1 MTTSPSHKY
10 KNQAKLNAITNLA
23 VEHIDRFYNYFN
35 VDVEYKND
43 ILIKSSCFIHGGD
56 NPTALN
62 LYYNGDIRVHYKCRT
77 HQCEDLFGSS
87 LISLIRGALSK
98 RKYGWKIHGDKEASF
113 NETIEF
119 ILEFTKQDF
128 DKLKG
133 THASLDVDKLRFS
146 SLVNS
151 FDIPNEEVQ
160 GIEDEYYRA
169 SVDIPSQYYL
179 QRDYSI
185 EILDKYGVGTCKRKG
200 KALYQRAVVP
210 IYDDS
215 GKTILGFS
223 GRSIFNQCLKCK
235 HYHDPN
241 KKCGFFPKWKHT
253 SGFKKENCLYN
264 YWNAK
269 DTILSTGVIV
279 LVESPGNVWRL
290 EEAGIH
296 NSVAIFGA
304 HLSQNQKKIIDSSG
318 AFSIICLLD
327 NDEAGEQGSKKI
339 YEQCSKMYRVYFP
352 KFVGNDIA
360 DISDDVVTNDIKPLI
375 KKIGETY
382 YG

>member
-1 MTTSPSHKY
+1 MSHSKY
-10 KNQAKLNAITNLA
+10 KDQSKLNAITDLVVRNL
-23 VEHIDRFYNYFN
+23 DNFYNYFN
-35 VDVEYKND
+35 TEIEYKNN

-77 HQCEDLFGSS
+77 HQCEELFGSS
-87 LISLIRGALSK
+87 VISLIRGALSK
-98 RKYGWKIHGDKEASF
+98 SKYGWKIHGDKEASF

-128 DKLKG
+128 NNLKG
-133 THASLDVDKLRFS
+133 THNNLDADKLKFS
-146 SLVNS
+146 SLINS
-151 FDIPNEEVQ
+151 LEIPNNQIE
-160 GIEDEYYRA
+160 GIDDEYYRS

-179 QRDYSI
+179 QRNYSI
-185 EILDKYGVGTCKRKG
+185 EVLDKYGVGTCKRRG
-200 KALYQRAVVP
+200 KSLYQRAVVP

-215 GKTILGFS
+215 GKVILGFS
-223 GRSIFNQCLKCK
+223 GRSIFEKCTDCN
-235 HYHDPN
+235 HYHDPE

-264 YWNAK
+264 YWSAK
-269 DTILSTGVIV
+269 DIILETGVIV

-290 EEAGIH
+290 EEAGIY
-296 NSVAIFGA
+296 NSVAIFGT

-327 NDEAGEQGSKKI
+327 NDEAGQQGSKKI
-339 YEQCSKMYRVYFP
+339 YDQCSNMYRVYFP
-352 KFVGNDIA
+352 KFKGNDIG
-360 DISDDVVTNDIKPLI
+360 DISVDVVTQDIKPI
-375 KKIGETY
+375 ISKIGDLY
-382 YG
+382 NG

>member
-1 MTTSPSHKY
+1 M
-10 KNQAKLNAITNLA
+10 
-23 VEHIDRFYNYFN
+23 
-35 VDVEYKND
+35 
-43 ILIKSSCFIHGGD
+43 
-56 NPTALN
+56 
-62 LYYNGDIRVHYKCRT
+62 
-77 HQCEDLFGSS
+77 
-87 LISLIRGALSK
+87 
-98 RKYGWKIHGDKEASF
+98 
-113 NETIEF
+113 
-119 ILEFTKQDF
+119 
-128 DKLKG
+128 
-133 THASLDVDKLRFS
+133 
-146 SLVNS
+146 VNS
-151 FDIPNEEVQ
+151 FELPNQEVE
-160 GIEDEYYRA
+160 GIDDEYYRS

-215 GKTILGFS
+215 GKAILGFS

-327 NDEAGEQGSKKI
+327 NDEAGEKGSKKI

-360 DISDDVVTNDIKPLI
+360 DISVDVVTNDIKPLI